1 VREDEKRKTYYLSS
15 PLLNFGPTGC
25 FPSKWASKTS
35 IQYSTWAFVH
45 ISSVLCGTGVGGAG
59 VDAVEED
66 VVRGGVGSS
75 ILCLGEKWFRRVN
88 VTEWIDGD
96 SRLKRVRL
104 DKG

>member
-1 VREDEKRKTYYLSS
+1 MKRREKVRKNEKRKTYYLSL
-15 PLLNFGPTGC
+15 PLSNFGPTGGL
-25 FPSKWASKTS
+25 PSKWASKTS

-75 ILCLGEKWFRRVN
+75 ILDLIQK
-88 VTEWIDGD
+88 
-96 SRLKRVRL
+96 
-104 DKG
+104 

>member
-1 VREDEKRKTYYLSS
+1 MPAYHLLHLDYRASRRSDINKRKTYYLSF

-25 FPSKWASKTS
+25 LPLKWASKTS
-35 IQYSTWAFVH
+35 IQHSTWAFVH

-75 ILCLGEKWFRRVN
+75 ILNLVEK
-88 VTEWIDGD
+88 
-96 SRLKRVRL
+96 
-104 DKG
+104 